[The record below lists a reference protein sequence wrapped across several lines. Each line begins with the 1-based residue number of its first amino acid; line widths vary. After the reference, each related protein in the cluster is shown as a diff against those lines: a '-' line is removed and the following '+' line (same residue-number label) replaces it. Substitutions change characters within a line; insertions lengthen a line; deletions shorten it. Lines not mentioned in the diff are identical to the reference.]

1 MSERSPDYRWARVSR
16 IEVEIDD
23 DGEGLEVS
31 VWVTTEAPP
40 GRHLMHR
47 EVLPVSATGMVD
59 PTTIDLDPTKL
70 RGAR

>member
-1 MSERSPDYRWARVSR
+1 MSEHQRAYRWARVSR

-47 EVLPVSATGMVD
+47 EVLPVSPTGMVD
-59 PTTIDLDPTKL
+59 PTTIDIDPTTL
-70 RGAR
+70 RGAQ